1 MASFRP
7 NPLKALFLGLVLNL
21 GLQAQVGTNLAPVT
35 DLLDV
40 YKSGGV
46 KPEMVTM
53 LDMSGSMTAV
63 FWHRKFWTNAS
74 YGTHVGGS
82 PGDDGVTFSM
92 DTTVDNGTNN
102 TLTMSTTS
110 GSTRWGPNTSN
121 RWTTDLTGYLVD
133 ASGTRISGVLTM
145 ALVKTATHARM
156 TGSRKIGG
164 VTYTRTVDMPFPWTL
179 LKSPTAAPLTT
190 APLPAWVDGLADPDI
205 TGNNYIAFDTVYTTA
220 TQTTNPSG
228 SNALDSWFSYNR
240 DYVDWIFFGQDTKG
254 STGSD
259 NYGIAG
265 IYKDDN
271 GLAPAASG
279 TLGTSAATGG
289 FVIPGATANSGVAG
303 VPRYTFSNGLP
314 VGTRC
319 QYLKRAVLTAWY
331 ANRDRVWW
339 AYRYLDDSSNEE
351 GLTTINA
358 SNFTTRG
365 TRSKERDLILLQKST
380 SGSTHP
386 SVTAIQVK
394 KPSSVTPLTYALAN
408 ILAQLTVD
416 DGNPSVF
423 DLAGTGEIPPPC
435 RTSYVILFTDGN
447 ANDSLTAGSTNGTAK
462 GTAGGAWTS
471 ESQIQ
476 TGATAVSYSN
486 LTPGSSNFNIWSLA
500 AVAAHGLPN
509 ASQVTWGAASP
520 GSYAPFIIKSRGSA
534 GTSGRRITTMTVGL
548 CLSGT
553 NTDTG
558 GGKGPLLKAAL
569 FGDPK
574 TAGFDITT
582 AVPFGVGGGAQ
593 TNFFD
598 ATDPAYLASS
608 LNAIMR
614 RVVSANTGI
623 TAPSA
628 PLVGLNLGNRAYL
641 GRFEANNDGQGS
653 IWKGDLLMTGIG
665 LQSDG
670 TVGLKASD
678 GTFQSDINATNAVAS
693 AANVLFSKGWKARK
707 VYTMIP
713 GTTIPAGGLP
723 LTAAAQAFSDTNA
736 ALRDPV
742 VMGTADAT
750 SAVAL
755 IRFILGA
762 NTTDQNKVAIP
773 TTGTVNSRTDIM
785 GDVVNSSPAA
795 IEFDPALIPA
805 YSNLS
810 TLWSSTYSTLKDAR
824 FQLIFVGDN
833 QGHFHCFGEVSGF
846 DTSGKLLAAL
856 DELWSFVPSE
866 FLNKPGGAN
875 VNKLGQLMSGDP
887 STHLYAVDGTPII
900 YFNDAP
906 VSGSTI
912 GNFKVDSADTVRVVF
927 GLRKGGRSYYALDVK
942 NPAAPLLAWMV
953 DPNNGVILGSGSPS
967 SYTDPAIKTMGLATS
982 SIGLAAVDP
991 GPSATSPRYIAILG
1005 GGYSNNELDTLTVTP
1020 NTGAAKLG
1028 RSLLAL
1034 DVETGAPVKIYD
1046 FVNNGALAAS
1056 FPNMGAIAA
1065 GGFPFQFLLGSG
1077 RAQRVYFGDQSG
1089 GVYALGSMEKLTTGA
1104 PGWRLDR
1111 SNIDQWT
1118 TDGTANASITPG
1130 NAGVRWIYKGQT
1142 TVSAGKVTAAS
1153 PVTSI
1158 PVAFRVP
1165 RAIPQFLRPA
1175 GSTYAP
1181 NMIPPAVGVTFGT
1194 GDRNDPM
1201 DKDPIN
1207 PVSSR
1212 VNRQIMVFDRQD
1224 SADLPTVGGLPSNVD
1239 ISPVTDS
1246 QLADL
1251 TSVTTPGDTSYLGNN
1266 QLLGYYL
1273 RFHAPIVDPNDATHY
1288 LYEKAYLTPL
1298 VLNGALVFST
1308 FRPASTGSSTTCQ
1321 GAGTTYTYRM
1331 GNALSPAFSNGDVST
1346 AAAGGGDGYV
1356 FTWANLAGDLTSVGS
1371 RLVLQSGQDN
1381 TSATTNSVKIQSF
1394 AAGGGT
1400 IAFAPRTWRIV
1411 R

>member
-1 MASFRP
+1 MASLRLS
-7 NPLKALFLGLVLNL
+7 PLKTLILGFVLSL
-21 GLQAQVGTNLAPVT
+21 GLQAQVGTSLAPVT

-46 KPEMVTM
+46 KPEMLTM
-53 LDMSGSMTAV
+53 IDMSGSMTAV
-63 FWHRKFWTNAS
+63 FWHRKFWTNKS
-74 YGTHVGGS
+74 YGTHIGGT
-82 PGDDGVTFSM
+82 PGDDGIQFTVS
-92 DTTVDNGTNN
+92 TTLDNLTNN
-102 TLTMSTTS
+102 TLTMAMN
-110 GSTRWGPNTSN
+110 GKGPNSTN
-121 RWTTDLTGYLVD
+121 KWTTDLTGFLVD
-133 ASGTRISGVLTM
+133 ASGNRISGVLTM

-156 TGSRKIGG
+156 TGSRKINGT
-164 VTYTRTVDMPFPWTL
+164 TYTRTVDMPFPWSL
-179 LKSPTAAPLTT
+179 LKSPLVAPLTT
-190 APLPAWVDGLADPDI
+190 APLSTWIDGVADPDV
-205 TGNNYIAFDTVYTTA
+205 TGNNYIAYDTVYTTA
-220 TQTTNPSG
+220 SQVTNPTG
-228 SNALDSWFSYNR
+228 SNGLDSWFSFNT
-240 DYVDWIFFGQDTKG
+240 DYVDWMFFGQDTKG
-254 STGSD
+254 SSGSD
-259 NYGIAG
+259 NYGATG
-265 IYKDDN
+265 TFKDDN
-271 GLAPAASG
+271 GTAPAASG
-279 TLGTSAATGG
+279 TVGTTAATGG
-289 FVIPGATANSGVAG
+289 FVIGGATVNAG
-303 VPRYTFSNGLP
+303 NRPGFLNGLP

-319 QYLKRAVLTAWY
+319 QYVKRAVLTAWF

-339 AYRYLDDSSNEE
+339 AYRFLDQSSNEE
-351 GLTTINA
+351 GLTTINS

-380 SGSTHP
+380 SGSTHA
-386 SVTAIQVK
+386 SVTAIQAK
-394 KPSSVTPLTYALAN
+394 TPTSVTPLTYALAN
-408 ILAQLTVD
+408 CLAQLTVD
-416 DGNPSVF
+416 DGHPSVF

-447 ANDSLTAGSTNGTAK
+447 ANDSLTAGSTSGNAIG
-462 GTAGGAWTS
+462 AGGGTWTS
-471 ESQIQ
+471 EAQIQ
-476 TGATAVSYSN
+476 TGGTAVSYAN
-486 LTPGSSNFNIWSLA
+486 LTPGSSNFNLWSLA

-509 ASQVTWGAASP
+509 ASQVYWGASAPSA
-520 GSYAPFIIKSRGSA
+520 YAPFIIKSRGSA
-534 GTSGRRITTMTVGL
+534 GTSGRRITIMTVGL

-553 NTDTG
+553 NSDTG

-574 TAGFDITT
+574 TAGFDVTT
-582 AVPFGVGGGAQ
+582 AVPYGTTGGAQ

-598 ATDPAYLASS
+598 ATDPVYLANS

-670 TVGLKASD
+670 TVGLKAAD
-678 GTFQSDINATNAVAS
+678 GTFQSDINASNAVAS
-693 AANVLFSKGWKARK
+693 AAVMLYAKTWKNRK
-707 VYTMIP
+707 IYTVIP
-713 GTTIPAGGLP
+713 GTAIPAGGLP

-755 IRFILGA
+755 IRFIMGA
-762 NTTDQNKVAIP
+762 NSTDQAKVAIP
-773 TTGTVNSRTDIM
+773 TTGTVNTRTDIM

-810 TLWSSTYSTLKDAR
+810 TLWGSTYSTMKDAR
-824 FQLIFVGDN
+824 FQLIFAGDN

-846 DTSGKLLAAL
+846 DTAGRLFATL

-875 VNKLGQLMSGDP
+875 VNKLGQLMTGDP

-912 GNFKVDSADTVRVVF
+912 GNFKVDSADTVRVIF
-927 GLRKGGRSYYALDVK
+927 GLRKGGRSYYAIDIK
-942 NPAAPLLAWMV
+942 NPAAPVLSWMV
-953 DPNNGVILGSGSPS
+953 DPNNGIVLGSGTPS

-982 SIGLAAVDP
+982 TIGLAAVDP
-991 GPSATSPRYIAILG
+991 GPNATTPRYIAILG
-1005 GGYSNNELDTLTVTP
+1005 GGYSNNELDGLTVPP
-1020 NTGAAKLG
+1020 NAGAAKLG

-1046 FVNNGALAAS
+1046 FVNNAALASS

-1089 GVYALGSMEKLTTGA
+1089 GVYALGSMEKLTSGA
-1104 PGWRLDR
+1104 PNWRLDH

-1118 TDGTANASITPG
+1118 TDGTANSSITPG

-1142 TVSAGKVTAAS
+1142 TLSAGLVTAAS

-1175 GSTYAP
+1175 GSTYAA

-1212 VNRQIMVFDRQD
+1212 VNRQVMVFDRQD

-1298 VLNGALVFST
+1298 VINGALVFST

-1331 GNALSPAFSNGDVST
+1331 GNALSPAFANGDVST

-1371 RLVLQSGQDN
+1371 RLVLQSGQDA
-1381 TSATTNSVKIQSF
+1381 TSATSNSVKIQSF